1 MPGQIVH
8 IEFPTAD
15 NDRAQAFWGGLFGWQ
30 FGGPMMEDYDYRMAQ
45 VNDTLGAALMPSD
58 ERGHANYY
66 FDTGDIDATS
76 ARVRELGGEA
86 EAKSPVPGH
95 GWFAACK
102 DSEGNEFHLWQADT
116 AAAPP
121 A

>member
-45 VNDTLGAALMPSD
+45 VNVTELIFRQSRGGAVSESKDRRHGFFL
-58 ERGHANYY
+58 
-66 FDTGDIDATS
+66 
-76 ARVRELGGEA
+76 VR
-86 EAKSPVPGH
+86 S
-95 GWFAACK
+95 CI
-102 DSEGNEFHLWQADT
+102 GNC
-116 AAAPP
+116 
-121 A
+121 